1 MKVVFVNNS
10 IVPYRHEF
18 FRFLYNNYREKLKGS
33 KVLYLTKNET
43 IRDWV
48 VDVNDVENFST
59 KVLPNFYQGRNKSST
74 TSDFILNYGY
84 FKDISEGDILFTLGY
99 SYSTYLFM
107 ALFAR
112 LKNKKTI
119 CFCETSYQDKKRG
132 FVKEKLKF
140 FLLNSLYNH
149 FAVPGQKA
157 MDYLLSMGVERNKI
171 TLVGNSAPFKYSN
184 KKHEISN
191 NNNNN
196 NNNINILF
204 VGRLAEEKNILF
216 ALDSLESI
224 NDIKL
229 NITLVGSGPLQGSIE
244 ERSINSKHKYTM
256 VSFCERELL
265 PEIYCK
271 NDILLL
277 PSYSESWGLVVNEAI
292 QFGLAILASENV
304 GCTFELVKNNGKT
317 FDPTLPSD
325 LSNKLRLI
333 AENLNKYKKESLELH
348 EINDVENN
356 AKRIIKCLEHL
367 KE

>member
-1 MKVVFVNNS
+1 MKVIFVNNS

-18 FRFLYNNYREKLKGS
+18 FRFLYKNYKENLKGS

-48 VDVNDVENFST
+48 VDSDDIENFPT
-59 KVLPNFYQGRNKSST
+59 KVLPSLYQGRNKAST

-84 FKDISEGDILFTLGY
+84 FKDISEGDLLFTLGY
-99 SYSTYLFM
+99 SYTTYLFM

-119 CFCETSYQDKKRG
+119 CFCEISYQDKKRG
-132 FVKEKLKF
+132 FIKERLKF
-140 FLLNSLYNH
+140 FLLSRLYNH

-157 MDYLLSMGVERNKI
+157 MDYLLSMGIKKDRI
-171 TLVGNSAPFKYSN
+171 TLVGNSAPFRYDCKNQRN
-184 KKHEISN
+184 KNETNKE
-191 NNNNN
+191 
-196 NNNINILF
+196 NINILF

-216 ALDSLESI
+216 ALDSLENI
-224 NDIKL
+224 KDIEL
-229 NITLVGSGPLQGSIE
+229 NITLVGSGPLQLSVE
-244 ERSINSKHKYTM
+244 ERSINSKHKYTI
-256 VSFCERELL
+256 VPFCDRELL

-304 GCTFELVKNNGKT
+304 GCTVELVKDNGKV
-317 FDPTLPSD
+317 FDPSLPFD
-325 LSNKLRLI
+325 FINKLNQI
-333 AENLNKYKKESLELH
+333 VKNLDEYKERSLDLH
-348 EINDVENN
+348 KINDVENN
-356 AKRIIKCLEHL
+356 AKRIMKCLQKL